1 MPAPPDVCR
10 AWFGSAAVTG
20 RPFGPSGFS
29 GSRLFIVE
37 RAVPSAGS
45 TGTDRF
51 VLKSLPGGATDGRA
65 AWVHALMRHLRAEG
79 IVQVPEVIATPDGE
93 TLVVDD
99 VGMPWELVGFM
110 PGAAVEWP
118 TDGQA
123 AAGME
128 LLATLHV
135 TACRLAG
142 GWPRPAVS
150 PGHRRR
156 IEQARRLL
164 DDPWPSRRGRLSGNG
179 ADNGPGG
186 DRHRAEI
193 VARLDAAIAR
203 FAAAD
208 GRLALRAVAACCAEP
223 LPLQPVLRDVS
234 GEHVLYD
241 THARGPAAAQAP
253 TAIVD
258 YHAAGIDTPA
268 TDIARLL
275 GSWRRP
281 VDRGRLSLT
290 DAWPEAIAAYERVRP
305 LDDRERRLVPFLH
318 ATAVVLGLDNWLRW
332 TLDERRHFAD
342 PARVVARI
350 DRLLAEL
357 EDAIAQTI
365 DAAANLD

>member
-1 MPAPPDVCR
+1 
-10 AWFGSAAVTG
+10 
-20 RPFGPSGFS
+20 
-29 GSRLFIVE
+29 
-37 RAVPSAGS
+37 
-45 TGTDRF
+45 
-51 VLKSLPGGATDGRA
+51 
-65 AWVHALMRHLRAEG
+65 
-79 IVQVPEVIATPDGE
+79 
-93 TLVVDD
+93 
-99 VGMPWELVGFM
+99 MPWELVGFM